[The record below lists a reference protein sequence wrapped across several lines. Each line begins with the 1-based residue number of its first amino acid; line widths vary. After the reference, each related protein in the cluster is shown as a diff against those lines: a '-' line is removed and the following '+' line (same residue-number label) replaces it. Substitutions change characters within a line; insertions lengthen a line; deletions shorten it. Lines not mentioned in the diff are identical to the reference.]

1 MKISKKAQYGLRAM
15 IYLAKHSAKDKV
27 CSLKEVSE
35 KEKIPFDF
43 LEKIIKDLQAIGL
56 IKAKKGVL
64 GGYYLS
70 KKPEKIYVG
79 QIIETLEDIVPVE
92 CAGCQMARACSSKG
106 MWDELKDSL
115 SDTLYSKTLK
125 DLIKK

>member
-15 IYLAKHSAKDKV
+15 IYLAKNSAKDKV

-106 MWDELKDSL
+106 IWDELKDSL

-125 DLIKK
+125 DLIK